1 MMGDLARDSVPEES
15 AERSAAWSS
24 VAILKL
30 CSGGCEPLLI
40 CFGVALGSQFDF
52 LSLAHFLPLADV
64 GLQHHG
70 DPSSSHRTSSTE
82 AS

>member
-15 AERSAAWSS
+15 AEHSAAWSS
-24 VAILKL
+24 VAILEL
-30 CSGGCEPLLI
+30 CLEGCEPLLTY
-40 CFGVALGSQFDF
+40 FGVALGSQFDF

-70 DPSSSHRTSSTE
+70 DPSSSHRTSSTG

>member
-1 MMGDLARDSVPEES
+1 MMGDFARDSVPKES
-15 AERSAAWSS
+15 AEHSAAWSS
-24 VAILKL
+24 VAIPEL
-30 CSGGCEPLLI
+30 GGCEPLLI
-40 CFGVALGSQFDF
+40 CFVIGLRSQFDF

-70 DPSSSHRTSSTE
+70 DPSSSHRTSSTG